1 MEMPF
6 LIVWE
11 TRLKENIRAA
21 QFWEKVTNKLR
32 KFETKRML
40 QAVQENILYSIPYCV
55 DVGSKKG
62 GKDTI

>member
-6 LIVWE
+6 LIVWQ

-32 KFETKRML
+32 KFETERML
-40 QAVQENILYSIPYCV
+40 QAVQQNILYSLPYCV
-55 DVGSKKG
+55 DVGLKKG
-62 GKDTI
+62 AKYTI